1 MFAHVCKYNSKKT
14 RTRQKKK
21 YSKKKINS
29 KVWDNHKYS
38 REISFF
44 IRLRN

>member
-1 MFAHVCKYNSKKT
+1 MHMCASIIVK
-14 RTRQKKK
+14 RQEPGRRKNTV
-21 YSKKKINS
+21 KKINS